1 MAALKR
7 GETGVAVQDLA
18 RELGASRAMLYRWRA
33 KFGGLDT
40 SMLSRMR
47 ELEERNRRFKKMYLE
62 ENLKAE
68 IVSDAI
74 AKKW

>member
-7 GETGVAVQDLA
+7 SETGVAVQDLA
-18 RELGASRAMLYRWRA
+18 RELGASMTMLYRWRA

>member
-1 MAALKR
+1 
-7 GETGVAVQDLA
+7 
-18 RELGASRAMLYRWRA
+18 MLYRWRA

-40 SMLSRMR
+40 SMLSRIR
-47 ELEERNRRFKKMYLE
+47 ELEEENRRFKKMYLE